1 MSYFTYFTSPSFVV
15 VLIVFSSIIVD
26 TILQKKVG
34 KYMRHMIRVI
44 IALPAIPLIWRMI
57 NEDYLNIPE
66 NIIFTFYLPL
76 LLTIFGVLMLVYSIK
91 KYNRNKSR
99 REEEKNEE
107 LY

>member
-1 MSYFTYFTSPSFVV
+1 MSYFTSPVFVI
-15 VLIVFSSIIVD
+15 VLIVFTSIIVD

-34 KYMRHMIRVI
+34 KYMCHMIRVI
-44 IALPAIPLIWRMI
+44 IGLPAIPLIWRMI

-76 LLTIFGVLMLVYSIK
+76 FVTLFGVFMLAYSII

-99 REEEKNEE
+99 PEQDGKNVNNAD
-107 LY
+107 